1 VHQGETQNAKRET
14 RNAKRFLYRTL
25 ERYGIDGRQL
35 FALFSVYFRQDVRG
49 GKAFTQFRAKEYV
62 TANRALL
69 VIVGSYVFIG
79 VVLGMA
85 AFTRADVFVF
95 SALMLTFT
103 LFIVALA
110 ILAEAGNVLFN
121 ENEGDIVGHLPI
133 APRTLFAAKV
143 LNLLSFTMLL
153 GAAANLFPTIAGIWA
168 STSNLL
174 FVVAHAVSATLVSM
188 FATGLVVVSYGLLMK
203 YVNRERF
210 DNIVAYGQV
219 VLVLFFMLGSRVF
232 PRVLGAESLAG
243 SPGFQWYFVLCPPA
257 WFSGVA
263 MLIMGKIDSGSL
275 LLAGLAIGSLILLGA
290 IAVKKIAGGYSSFM
304 STLAYGPERRTSAL
318 QTGERISLEP
328 VREGVLKRLIY
339 SRLVRRPVERA
350 VFDLVMIYLR
360 RNREIKVRLY
370 PSLAYFL
377 FFPLLAVFTR
387 ELGDPFVGGD
397 SRFYSLIGAAMIP
410 FVGLTAVEG
419 LIFSEHYQASHIFL
433 VVPIGRLA
441 DVHRGFRKALLIAV
455 AVPGY
460 AVLCLLFTVLWW
472 NPWHA
477 VLLLLPWMMI
487 TPVAMMIPFLFRQ
500 MLPLSRK
507 YQKGQQSARN
517 ITLMLMSFFGLSAF
531 GTVQSLAISDYL
543 PYWSFVAAVAA
554 LVPAVLFVLGRISGD
569 ARPLV
574 PAELRIK
581 N

>member
-1 VHQGETQNAKRET
+1 
-14 RNAKRFLYRTL
+14 
-25 ERYGIDGRQL
+25 
-35 FALFSVYFRQDVRG
+35 VRG

-62 TANRALL
+62 AANRALL

-121 ENEGDIVGHLPI
+121 ENEADIIGHLPI
-133 APRTLFAAKV
+133 SPRTLFAAKI
-143 LNLLSFTMLL
+143 LNLLSFTMVL
-153 GAAANLFPTIAGIWA
+153 GTAANLFPTVAGIWA
-168 STSNLL
+168 TGSNPL
-174 FVVAHAVSATLVSM
+174 FVVAHAVTATLVSI
-188 FATGLVVVSYGLLMK
+188 FATGLVVVSYGLLMR
-203 YVNRERF
+203 YVDKERF

-219 VLVLFFMLGSRVF
+219 FLVLFFMLGSRIF
-232 PRVLGAESLAG
+232 PSILGAESLAG
-243 SPGFQWYFVLCPPA
+243 SSGFHWYFLLCPPA
-257 WFSGVA
+257 WFSGAA
-263 MLIMGKIDSGSL
+263 MLIMGRIDSGSL
-275 LLAGLAIGSLILLGA
+275 LLAGFAMGSLILLGVVA
-290 IAVKKIAGGYSSFM
+290 IRKIAVGYSSFM
-304 STLAYGPERRTSAL
+304 SSLTYGHDRKAPAIQPGAL
-318 QTGERISLEP
+318 GANAAK
-328 VREGVLKRLIY
+328 REGWLKRLVH
-339 SRLVRRPVERA
+339 SRLLRRPVERA

-360 RNREIKVRLY
+360 RNREIKVRVY

-377 FFPLLAVFTR
+377 FFPLLAVFTK
-387 ELGDPFVGGD
+387 ELGDPFVGSD
-397 SRFYSLIGAAMIP
+397 TRFYSLIGAAMIP

-455 AVPGY
+455 AIPGY
-460 AVLCLLFTVLWW
+460 SVLCLLYSVLWRS
-472 NPWHA
+472 PLDA
-477 VLLLLPWMMI
+477 ILLLLPWMMI
-487 TPVAMMIPFLFRQ
+487 TPVALMIPFLFRQ

-517 ITLMLMSFFGLSAF
+517 ITLMLLSFFGLSIF
-531 GTVQSLAISDYL
+531 GIAQSAAISGYI
-543 PYWSFVAAVAA
+543 PYWSFLLTIGVLSPTAV
-554 LVPAVLFVLGRISGD
+554 FVLGRISGD

-574 PAELRIK
+574 PTDTMELK
-581 N
+581 MEN

>member
-1 VHQGETQNAKRET
+1 MSLRSFT
-14 RNAKRFLYRTL
+14 YRAL
-25 ERYGIDGRQL
+25 QRHGVDGRQL
-35 FALFSVYFRQDVRG
+35 FALFWVYFRQDVRG
-49 GKAFTQFRAKEYV
+49 GKAFTQFRAREYV

-85 AFTRADVFVF
+85 AFTRADVLVF

-121 ENEGDIVGHLPI
+121 ENESDIIGHLPI
-133 APRTLFAAKV
+133 SPRTLFAAKI

-153 GAAANLFPTIAGIWA
+153 GTAANLFPTVAGIWA
-168 STSNLL
+168 SRSNLL
-174 FVVAHAVSATLVSM
+174 FVVAHAVSATLVSI
-188 FATGLVVVSYGLLMK
+188 FATGLVVVSYGLLMR
-203 YVNRERF
+203 YVNKERF

-219 VLVLFFMLGSRVF
+219 ILVLFFMFGSRVF
-232 PRVLGAESLAG
+232 PRLLGAESLAA
-243 SPGFQWYFVLCPPA
+243 SPGFHWYFLLCPPA

-263 MLIMGKIDSGSL
+263 MLIMGKIDTGSL
-275 LLAGLAIGSLILLGA
+275 LLAGLAIGSLILLAAVA
-290 IAVKKIAGGYSSFM
+290 IRKIAGGYSSFM
-304 STLAYGPERRTSAL
+304 SSLAYGPDRKTSATRTRA
-318 QTGERISLEP
+318 QAAMDPRP
-328 VREGVLKRLIY
+328 EGGLKRLIY
-339 SRLVRRPVERA
+339 SRLVRHPVERA

-455 AVPGY
+455 AAPGY
-460 AVLCLLFTVLWW
+460 AVLCLLYSVLWR

-477 VLLLLPWMMI
+477 LLLLLPWMMI
-487 TPVAMMIPFLFRQ
+487 TPVALMIPFLFRQ

-517 ITLMLMSFFGLSAF
+517 ITLMFLSFFGLSIF
-531 GTVQSLAISDYL
+531 GVAQSVAISGYI
-543 PYWSFVAAVAA
+543 PYWSFLVAIAA
-554 LVPAVLFVLGRISGD
+554 LSPAALFLLGRISGD

-574 PAELRIK
+574 PTDSVAAFQ
-581 N
+581 

>member
-1 VHQGETQNAKRET
+1 MRNEERET
-14 RNAKRFLYRTL
+14 RNEKRETVFLYRAL
-25 ERYGIDGRQL
+25 ERHGIDGRQL

-121 ENEGDIVGHLPI
+121 ENEGDIIGHLPI
-133 APRTLFAAKV
+133 SPRTLFAAKI

-168 STSNLL
+168 SGSNLL
-174 FVVAHAVSATLVSM
+174 FVVAHTASAALVSM
-188 FATGLVVVSYGLLMK
+188 FATGIVVVSYGLLMR
-203 YVNRERF
+203 YVNKERF

-219 VLVLFFMLGSRVF
+219 ILVLFFMLGSRVF

-243 SPGFQWYFVLCPPA
+243 SPGFRWYFILCPPA

-263 MLIMGKIDSGSL
+263 MLVMGKIDTGSL
-275 LLAGLAIGSLILLGA
+275 LLAGLALGSLILLGA
-290 IAVKKIAGGYSSFM
+290 VAFRKIAGGYSSFM
-304 STLAYGPERRTSAL
+304 SSLSYGPERRTTAPRTSANAAMDPL
-318 QTGERISLEP
+318 
-328 VREGVLKRLIY
+328 REGLLKRMIY

-387 ELGDPFVGGD
+387 ELGDPFIGSD
-397 SRFYSLIGAAMIP
+397 ARFYSLIGAAMIP

-455 AVPGY
+455 AAPGY
-460 AVLCLLFTVLWW
+460 AVLCLLYSVLWR

-477 VLLLLPWMMI
+477 LLLLLPWMMI
-487 TPVAMMIPFLFRQ
+487 TPVALMIPFLFRQ

-517 ITLMLMSFFGLSAF
+517 ITLMLLSFFGLSIF
-531 GTVQSLAISDYL
+531 GIAQSVAISDYV
-543 PYWSFVAAVAA
+543 PYWSFLAAIAVLSPAA
-554 LVPAVLFVLGRISGD
+554 LFVLVRISGD
-569 ARPLV
+569 ARPLGSG
-574 PAELRIK
+574 ELKIE